1 MTVSVAVAF
10 GGLAGWFVRRLD
22 RRFDAVDKRFDVI
35 DKRFDAVDRRF
46 ETIDGR
52 FDAVDR
58 RFDAIDGRFD
68 TIDRRF
74 VAMDGRF
81 ETIDRRFVAMDGR
94 FETIDRRF
102 DAMDAR
108 FEAVD
113 RRFDAIDGRFEH
125 LEGNVI
131 GELRAEMQHGFE
143 VAREERKRLD
153 TRLDHLARRTEEL
166 SDQIGGVRQSLGR
179 LEGVLLGGPGLEP
192 LPGARPG

>member
-22 RRFDAVDKRFDVI
+22 RRFDAIDKRFDVI
-35 DKRFDAVDRRF
+35 DKRFDVMDKRF
-46 ETIDGR
+46 DVMDKR

-58 RFDAIDGRFD
+58 RFEAIDR
-68 TIDRRF
+68 
-74 VAMDGRF
+74 
-81 ETIDRRFVAMDGR
+81 
-94 FETIDRRF
+94 
-102 DAMDAR
+102 
-108 FEAVD
+108 
-113 RRFDAIDGRFEH
+113 RFEH

-131 GELRAEMQHGFE
+131 GELRAEVQHGFE

-153 TRLDHLARRTEEL
+153 TRLDTRLDNLVRRTEEL
-166 SDQIGGVRQSLGR
+166 SDQIGDVRQSLGR

>member
-22 RRFDAVDKRFDVI
+22 RRFDAIDKRFDVI

-58 RFDAIDGRFD
+58 RF
-68 TIDRRF
+68 
-74 VAMDGRF
+74 
-81 ETIDRRFVAMDGR
+81 
-94 FETIDRRF
+94 
-102 DAMDAR
+102 
-108 FEAVD
+108 EAVD
-113 RRFDAIDGRFEH
+113 RRFDAIDRRFEH

-153 TRLDHLARRTEEL
+153 TRLDNLARRTEEL